1 MDPNDQ
7 SIAQK
12 IDEMLEQ
19 QNSKQSEED
28 KKYL

>member
-7 SIAQK
+7 SIAHK